1 MKSSITEIFSRAV
14 KKSFPEEQ
22 SLPAIFLESPKQK
35 DHGDYALNIA
45 MVLASQVKKN
55 PREIAK
61 TIIDN
66 VDDSDG
72 VLKKVEIA
80 GPGFINITL
89 EEDYWWKILTDIHE
103 KGKAYGEGEVG
114 AKEKVNIEFVSANP
128 TGPLHVGHGRGAA
141 VGDALARIL
150 VAAGYNVT
158 REYYWN
164 DAGSQINN
172 LGISLNYW
180 IKGHFDPAAIK
191 SVPFPENGYHGEYTE
206 ATANAIINN
215 PNRSDSGVLKSIKH
229 LPLSE
234 AIDPGMP
241 TALTTGL
248 VGAEINKVK
257 IMDAL
262 QKFGGIYF
270 DIEQSEKKLHAS
282 GEVAKG
288 MEYLEEKGLLEEK
301 EGALWFRSSDFGD
314 EKDRVV
320 KKEDGNLTYL
330 AADIA
335 YHKKKLDRGY
345 DRIIDV
351 WGADHHGYIP
361 RVRGAIEAMGFD
373 PEKFSVLL
381 IQMVTLTREGKPVI
395 MSKRS
400 GSFVT
405 LEEVIKE
412 VGSDAARFFFL
423 MRRYDS
429 QLEFDLELAKKT
441 TTDNP
446 VFYVQYMH
454 ARICSILKH
463 AEEAGLKM
471 PEPGDVNLALLTEP
485 EEIEIIKY
493 LASFPEIVEGSALSM
508 EPHRLTIFLTNLA
521 TAFHSYYNKTRIVTD
536 DVALSRARLYMVFAS
551 KVVVKNALALLGI
564 SAPDKM

>member
-14 KKSFPEEQ
+14 TKSFPGEED
-22 SLPAIFLESPKQK
+22 LPPVFLEAPRQK
-35 DHGDYALNIA
+35 EHGDYAVNIA
-45 MVLASQVKKN
+45 MVLASKVKKN
-55 PREIAK
+55 PREIAQK
-61 TIIDN
+61 ILDN
-66 VDDSDG
+66 LDDPEG
-72 VLKKVEIA
+72 VMKKVEIA
-80 GPGFINITL
+80 GPGFINIVL
-89 EEDYWWKILTDIHE
+89 QEDYWRKILTDIHE
-103 KGKAYGEGEVG
+103 KGDAYGKGEVG
-114 AKEKVNIEFVSANP
+114 GGEKVNVEFVSANP

-150 VAAGYNVT
+150 AAAGYDVT

-164 DAGSQINN
+164 DAGNQINN

-180 IKGHFDPAAIK
+180 IKKHFDPKGAE
-191 SVPFPENGYHGEYTE
+191 SVPFPEEGYHGEYTE
-206 ATANAIINN
+206 ETAGAIINDPERAAAADLAAVKN
-215 PNRSDSGVLKSIKH
+215 
-229 LPLSE
+229 LPISA
-234 AIDPGMP
+234 AIDPAAGA
-241 TALTTGL
+241 ALTTGL
-248 VGAEINKVK
+248 AGAEINKIK
-257 IMDAL
+257 IMETL
-262 QKFGGIYF
+262 KRFGGITF
-270 DIEQSEKKLHAS
+270 DVEQSEKALHDG
-282 GEVAKG
+282 GEVAKAIDA
-288 MEYLEEKGLLEEK
+288 LSEKGLLEER
-301 EGALWFRSSDFGD
+301 EGALWFKSSEFGD

-335 YHKKKLDRGY
+335 YHKKKLARGF

-361 RVRGAIEAMGFD
+361 RVRGAIEAFGFD
-373 PEKFSVLL
+373 PCKFSVLL

-405 LEEVIKE
+405 LEEVIEE

-441 TTDNP
+441 TADNP

-471 PEPGDVNLALLTEP
+471 PEPEDVDLSLLTEE

-493 LASFPEIVEGSALSM
+493 LASYPEVVEGSALSM
-508 EPHRLTIFLTNLA
+508 EPHRITVFLTNLA
-521 TAFHSYYNKTRIVTD
+521 TAFHSYYNKTRVVTD
-536 DVALSRARLYMVFAS
+536 DANLSRARLYMVYAS
-551 KVVVKNALALLGI
+551 KVAVKNALALLGI
-564 SAPDKM
+564 GAPEKM